1 MIQLKHVSKI
11 YSADDKPVVVL
22 SDLTFGVEK
31 GESLFVFGP
40 TGAGKT
46 TLLKL
51 LIGEEQPG
59 SGEVQV
65 LGQNLKHLSRR
76 KLLFL
81 RRQIGVI
88 FQDLEL
94 LSKRNVLENVLLPL
108 YINNFPGKKLNQ
120 TADIFLQLTGLAEK
134 KDLLLSQLSSG
145 EQRQLA
151 VARALVKEPEIILAD
166 EPTGNLGPKLSEQ
179 IIRLLIEINQQ
190 GTTLVVFTSNEK
202 LVKQYPR
209 RTIILRGSRIT

>member
-11 YSADDKPVVVL
+11 YSADDKPVAVL
-22 SDLTFGVEK
+22 SDLTFGVGK

-51 LIGEEQPG
+51 LIGEEQPS

-134 KDLLLSQLSSG
+134 KGLLLSHLSSG

-151 VARALVKEPEIILAD
+151 VARALVNGPEIILAD

-209 RTIILRGSRIT
+209 RTISLQQGRIT

>member
-11 YSADDKPVVVL
+11 YSADDKPVAVL
-22 SDLTFGVEK
+22 SDLTFGVGK

-51 LIGEEQPG
+51 LIGEEQPS

-65 LGQNLKHLSRR
+65 LGQNLKHLARC

-134 KDLLLSQLSSG
+134 KGLLLSQLSSG

-190 GTTLVVFTSNEK
+190 GTTLVLFTSNEK

-209 RTIILRGSRIT
+209 RTISLRGSRII